1 MSAEDR
7 EIRHRP
13 FDGQETPR
21 LQLALAND
29 IAEIPRMAAAIERFS
44 SDCGLPLE
52 VVDGVNIALDELF
65 TNVVRYGYL
74 DGGAHQIDVRL
85 SLSAQRLTIEITDDG
100 QPFNP
105 LDRPPPDLESPLEE
119 RAVGGLGIHFVRS
132 LMDEVEYRR
141 DGDRN
146 TLRMVKTLTTG

>member
-1 MSAEDR
+1 MSGENRD
-7 EIRHRP
+7 IRHRP

-21 LQLALAND
+21 LELALVND
-29 IAEIPRMAAAIERFS
+29 VDEIPRMAAAIERFGN
-44 SDCGLPLE
+44 DCGVPLE

-65 TNVVRYGYL
+65 TNVVRYGYP
-74 DGGAHQIDVRL
+74 DGGSHHIDIRL
-85 SLSAQRLTIEITDDG
+85 SLSGQRLTIEIADDG
-100 QPFNP
+100 RPFNP

-141 DGDRN
+141 DGNRN
-146 TLRMVKTLTTG
+146 TLRMVKALAIG